1 GGRVDRARR
10 ARGALPRD
18 VRQLRLRPRA
28 GDRRS
33 PGRALVEDFLEPR
46 LALPAGLAAV
56 AVAVAAVGQ
65 PAGRPG
71 TGAARRMERL
81 GGARPAAAV
90 GKGLRHAAL
99 DDLVELAAV
108 EPDAAAL
115 RAIVDLDPLAVA

>member
-1 GGRVDRARR
+1 
-10 ARGALPRD
+10 
-18 VRQLRLRPRA
+18 
-28 GDRRS
+28 
-33 PGRALVEDFLEPR
+33 RALVEDFLEPR
-46 LALPAGLAAV
+46 LALPAGL
-56 AVAVAAVGQ
+56 AAVGQ

-115 RAIVDLDPLAVA
+115 RAIVDLDPLAVAHRQRHAADRAGHGGDFVLGSHASLLSGQ